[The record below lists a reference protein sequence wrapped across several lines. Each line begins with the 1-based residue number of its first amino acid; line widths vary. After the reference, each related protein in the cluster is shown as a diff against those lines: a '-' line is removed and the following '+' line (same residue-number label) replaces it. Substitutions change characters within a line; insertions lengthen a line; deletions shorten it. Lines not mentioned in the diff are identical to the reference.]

1 MDDTPTAQ
9 RRSQMEAMAGVIA
22 GTVIAVGLGDLVWR
36 HLGVSPRP
44 VELAERLAFAA
55 QWCLIPGLCVLAS
68 VLLVSNQRFFTSGI
82 DPIAGADDRTLRVLR
97 WILGNTLEQAFL
109 FVIAVTAF
117 AAVAPQEWLKAVPV
131 AALLF
136 VLGRVLFAVGYL
148 IRPPLH
154 VTGFTLTIFPTVV
167 LYGVAAWLY
176 WFQP

>member
-1 MDDTPTAQ
+1 M
-9 RRSQMEAMAGVIA
+9 
-22 GTVIAVGLGDLVWR
+22 
-36 HLGVSPRP
+36 
-44 VELAERLAFAA
+44 
-55 QWCLIPGLCVLAS
+55 AS

-97 WILGNTLEQAFL
+97 RILGNTLEQAFL

-154 VTGFTLTIFPTVV
+154 VTGFTLTIFPRSSCTASRHGCTGFSRSSEKC
-167 LYGVAAWLY
+167 L
-176 WFQP
+176 